1 MLIRVELQALLWGS
15 VAPLGARPLSAQV
28 SSSKVLLGH
37 VAHGCHSPVDSI
49 RTLGDKML
57 DWLLVHMSQGLHG
70 ILSVI
75 RQMHLGTALAGP
87 ACCTGAHLLQAARC
101 STNCCALQSWPR
113 SNTYNLCITHHVRP
127 SVYSRS
133 CKSRAPCGGLD
144 YRVGNVWQ
152 GLWFAEIPVEACR

>member
-28 SSSKVLLGH
+28 SSGKVLLGH
-37 VAHGCHSPVDSI
+37 VAHGRHSPVDSI

-57 DWLLVHMSQGLHG
+57 DWLLVHISQGLHG

-87 ACCTGAHLLQAARC
+87 ACCTGALLVAGCKMQHKLLC
-101 STNCCALQSWPR
+101 SAKLATQQHIQPLHHSPCQTICRQPQLQEPCTMRRSGLQGGQCMAGALV
-113 SNTYNLCITHHVRP
+113 C
-127 SVYSRS
+127 
-133 CKSRAPCGGLD
+133 
-144 YRVGNVWQ
+144 
-152 GLWFAEIPVEACR
+152 